1 MQNVELLTVR
11 DILDDDYGCEEL
23 PLGAE
28 PMVTVI
34 LTDDHGAERSL
45 RLADS
50 QTRTWAAGRPDHA
63 WRGRRPA
70 AGRYG
75 ITWRNLKL
83 MRYADSLITDIRKQ
97 VFTEVARW
105 PTPETIPR

>member
-1 MQNVELLTVR
+1 MQNEELLTVR
-11 DILDDDYGCEEL
+11 DILDDDYGCKEL

-50 QTRTWAAGRPDHA
+50 QTRTWRPGDRITLGEDGVPLRAG
-63 WRGRRPA
+63 
-70 AGRYG
+70 
-75 ITWRNLKL
+75 
-83 MRYADSLITDIRKQ
+83 
-97 VFTEVARW
+97 TESHGG
-105 PTPETIPR
+105 T

>member
-1 MQNVELLTVR
+1 MQNEELLTVR

-50 QTRTWAAGRPDHA
+50 QTRTWRPGYRIMLGAVSQCGKIQRGIHIVSAG
-63 WRGRRPA
+63 
-70 AGRYG
+70 
-75 ITWRNLKL
+75 
-83 MRYADSLITDIRKQ
+83 
-97 VFTEVARW
+97 
-105 PTPETIPR
+105 

>member
-1 MQNVELLTVR
+1 MQNEELLTVR

-50 QTRTWAAGRPDHA
+50 QTRTWRITLGEDGVPLRAG
-63 WRGRRPA
+63 
-70 AGRYG
+70 
-75 ITWRNLKL
+75 
-83 MRYADSLITDIRKQ
+83 
-97 VFTEVARW
+97 TESHGG
-105 PTPETIPR
+105 T

>member
-1 MQNVELLTVR
+1 MQNEELLTGR

-50 QTRTWAAGRPDHA
+50 QTRTWRPGDRIMLGADGVPLRAG
-63 WRGRRPA
+63 
-70 AGRYG
+70 
-75 ITWRNLKL
+75 
-83 MRYADSLITDIRKQ
+83 
-97 VFTEVARW
+97 TESH
-105 PTPETIPR
+105 PGT

>member
-1 MQNVELLTVR
+1 MQNEELLTVR

-50 QTRTWAAGRPDHA
+50 QDGVPLRAG
-63 WRGRRPA
+63 
-70 AGRYG
+70 
-75 ITWRNLKL
+75 
-83 MRYADSLITDIRKQ
+83 
-97 VFTEVARW
+97 TESHGG
-105 PTPETIPR
+105 T